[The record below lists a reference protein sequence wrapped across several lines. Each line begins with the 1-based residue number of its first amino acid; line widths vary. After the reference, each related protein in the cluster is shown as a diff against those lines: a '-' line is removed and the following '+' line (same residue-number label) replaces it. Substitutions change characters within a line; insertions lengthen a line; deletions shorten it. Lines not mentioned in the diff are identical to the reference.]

1 MKFQGEGMPENSRLL
16 KLRLATKW
24 KIRYNLDSIT
34 YVYIINMEERMKKR
48 ITGILLAAAVL
59 LVFFGACKKKEVT
72 GTGTPQVSAAPSSK
86 SEVTVRLL
94 TDATGID
101 DKSFNAA
108 AWRGILEFYGD
119 TWQNTRQR
127 GKSYDVV
134 TAQTQDMYIPNIRQA
149 TDEGYDLIVTTGF
162 TFADALTE
170 VASQNP
176 TQKYMIV
183 DVDWVNIPNVMQ
195 AIYAEHEGSF
205 LVGAAAAF
213 KAKADGIA
221 NPRFGFIGG
230 VPGAT
235 ITKFEIGYVQ
245 GVLSVIPDAQI
256 VDFYVNSWGEPALAK
271 TQAKNWYDS
280 GVYAIYSAAGGSGN
294 GTIAQA
300 KEYRAA
306 GRNIWAIGVDS
317 DQHEE
322 GLYNATDSAV
332 LTSMLKRVETSL
344 RYGLNA
350 VKNNTF
356 QGEVVVFDIK
366 ADGVGYSTTNT
377 NLSTDIVTQLEAL
390 KKRIVSG
397 EIKVASSNAEAKKLP
412 GFPQNL
418 KAVDD

>member
-1 MKFQGEGMPENSRLL
+1 
-16 KLRLATKW
+16 
-24 KIRYNLDSIT
+24 
-34 YVYIINMEERMKKR
+34 MKK
-48 ITGILLAAAVL
+48 IVLCLLIAGIIAAS
-59 LVFFGACKKKEVT
+59 VFAG
-72 GTGTPQVSAAPSSK
+72 GGSQPSSA
-86 SEVTVRLL
+86 SAGGVSVRLL

-119 TWQNTRQR
+119 TWQNQAKR
-127 GKSYDVV
+127 GSSYDVV

-162 TFADALTE
+162 TFADALE
-170 VASQNP
+170 AVAAQNP
-176 TQKYMIV
+176 SQQYMIV
-183 DVDWVNIPNVMQ
+183 DVDWVNLPNVMQ
-195 AIYAEHEGSF
+195 AVYAEHEGSY
-205 LVGAAAAF
+205 LVGVATAL

-235 ITKFEIGYVQ
+235 ITKFEVGFVQ

-256 VDFYVNSWGEPALAK
+256 VDYYANDWGRPDLAK

-280 GVYAIYSAAGGSGN
+280 GVYAIYSAAGGTGN

-306 GRNIWAIGVDS
+306 GRNVWAIGVDS

-322 GLYNATDSAV
+322 GLYNNTDSAV

-344 RYGLNA
+344 IYALRA
-350 VKNNTF
+350 VQNKTF
-356 QGEVVVFDIK
+356 KGEVIVFDLK
-366 ADGVGYSTTNT
+366 ADGVGYSTTN
-377 NLSTDIVTQLEAL
+377 SAMSADIKNQLEQI
-390 KKRIVSG
+390 KQRIVSG
-397 EIKVASSNAEAKKLP
+397 QINIAATHADAKRLP
-412 GFPQNL
+412 GFPQDL
-418 KAVDD
+418 KAMDN